1 MSKKGG
7 LGIFAVFGLLILPF
21 MILDDLLKKT
31 VRKRQAV
38 LYPGENSG
46 IFLFPFPI
54 AAALPPGILQRHR
67 K

>member
-31 VRKRQAV
+31 VRKR
-38 LYPGENSG
+38 
-46 IFLFPFPI
+46 
-54 AAALPPGILQRHR
+54 
-67 K
+67 